1 MSDLKEKI
9 RAKMDEP
16 TIANLATITEDGKPW
31 VRYVTVR
38 ADEDLNIW
46 VSTFVNSRKAAQIAK
61 NPEVHLS
68 TGFTTMETTE
78 SYIQVQGRAEVSTDE
93 RLKKEK
99 WYPELED
106 IFSGPDDPLYAVIKI
121 APYRVEFQQ
130 MGPMPP
136 EIWEP

>member
-1 MSDLKEKI
+1 MPDLKEKI
-9 RAKMDEP
+9 RAMMDEP
-16 TIANLATITEDGKPW
+16 VLANLATITEDGKPW

-46 VSTFVNSRKAAQIAK
+46 AATFVNSRKAAQIAK

-68 TGFTTMETTE
+68 TGYTAMETTE

-93 RLKKEK
+93 TLKKEK
-99 WYPELED
+99 WIPELEN
-106 IFSGPDDPLYAVIKI
+106 IFSGPDDPNYAVIKI
-121 APYRVEFQQ
+121 APYRVEIQP

-136 EIWEP
+136 EIWEA